1 VTSAAQ
7 PATSEGQD
15 PPDRRRLIFLLAGC
29 SALGPV
35 SSLLVMPALP
45 AIRDSFSA
53 STAATQAVVSVFL
66 IAYAFG
72 ILFAGP
78 ASDRFGRRPVVMT
91 GMFIFIAG
99 CVIAALAPTLGML
112 VVGRVVQ
119 ALGGAI
125 GMTVARAIVG
135 DLYDDW
141 RLARAL
147 ANLTLA
153 MMLGT
158 TISPYIGGVITE
170 HLGWHANF
178 IVMLIGSVV
187 IAAMAWRM
195 LPETRPA
202 SLATRNARQLLSS
215 SAAVLRKPVFFAC
228 AVDAGVIYAVYLT
241 FISVAPYV
249 MSEMLG
255 LPATDFGLYVLLL
268 SGGYFLGNLYVS
280 RRGNA
285 QNMAQLSRIGSLVQ
299 ALSAFAA
306 LAFVLLGF
314 THPLYWFLPMFPLAV
329 AQGLSLPHITAT
341 AVRLAPGFAGVASS
355 LIGFSQQAIAAAS
368 VQAMGFAPTSSPVP
382 VLLFCAALS
391 TASLLTMLVL
401 RRAADA

>member
-1 VTSAAQ
+1 
-7 PATSEGQD
+7 
-15 PPDRRRLIFLLAGC
+15 
-29 SALGPV
+29 
-35 SSLLVMPALP
+35 
-45 AIRDSFSA
+45 
-53 STAATQAVVSVFL
+53 
-66 IAYAFG
+66 
-72 ILFAGP
+72 
-78 ASDRFGRRPVVMT
+78 
-91 GMFIFIAG
+91 
-99 CVIAALAPTLGML
+99 
-112 VVGRVVQ
+112 
-119 ALGGAI
+119 
-125 GMTVARAIVG
+125 
-135 DLYDDW
+135 
-141 RLARAL
+141 
-147 ANLTLA
+147 
-153 MMLGT
+153 
-158 TISPYIGGVITE
+158 
-170 HLGWHANF
+170 
-178 IVMLIGSVV
+178 
-187 IAAMAWRM
+187 
-195 LPETRPA
+195 
-202 SLATRNARQLLSS
+202 
-215 SAAVLRKPVFFAC
+215 
-228 AVDAGVIYAVYLT
+228 
-241 FISVAPYV
+241 
-249 MSEMLG
+249 MLG